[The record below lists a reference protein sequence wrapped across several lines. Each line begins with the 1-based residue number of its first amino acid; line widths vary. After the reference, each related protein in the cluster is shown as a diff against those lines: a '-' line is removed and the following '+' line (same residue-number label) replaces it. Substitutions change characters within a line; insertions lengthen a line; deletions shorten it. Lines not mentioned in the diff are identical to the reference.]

1 MPTLHSHTHCQAAQ
15 ANAQTQAW
23 QRVCL
28 PYRTTKTT
36 DKQADEK
43 EARLPNS
50 TYPKG
55 GVWYSKDSFVVN
67 QTLVFQIEFCGKSPA
82 LRVAANR
89 YRQVLEDRNDRHIL
103 KSKPL

>member
-28 PYRTTKTT
+28 SNRTTKTT

-43 EARLPNS
+43 EHRTGNS
-50 TYPKG
+50 GLAK
-55 GVWYSKDSFVVN
+55 W
-67 QTLVFQIEFCGKSPA
+67 
-82 LRVAANR
+82 RVQCKIQ
-89 YRQVLEDRNDRHIL
+89 RQFFD
-103 KSKPL
+103 

>member
-1 MPTLHSHTHCQAAQ
+1 MELNMPTLHSHTHCQAAQ
-15 ANAQTQAW
+15 TNAQTQAW

-55 GVWYSKDSFVVN
+55 GVSCSKDSFVVN
-67 QTLVFQIEFCGKSPA
+67 QTLVFQIKFYSKNPA

-89 YRQVLEDRNDRHIL
+89 YAQYYKD
-103 KSKPL
+103 SKD

>member
-28 PYRTTKTT
+28 SNRTTKTT

-43 EARLPNS
+43 EHRTGNTRFAS
-50 TYPKG
+50 C
-55 GVWYSKDSFVVN
+55 GVTCLHSSS
-67 QTLVFQIEFCGKSPA
+67 VFQLGFCGRLTVLCFENPHERKA
-82 LRVAANR
+82 WER
-89 YRQVLEDRNDRHIL
+89 Y
-103 KSKPL
+103 PT